1 MKIAVTNHAV
11 DRYLERVEGAKGFE
25 RESIRQVIRD
35 LVAKGF
41 AEGEVQDH
49 PYDDARRIVPFQS
62 GKSVLFLS
70 LGPNLTNYEA
80 EMAVIGVLF
89 ERELTGGKKELGVRL
104 GDVAPALAEKK
115 VKREPAPKFIVF
127 IGKWPTIEYY
137 GKDALKDIDALVA
150 ERGVDRSLVR
160 IYKIIE

>member
-41 AEGEVQDH
+41 AEGAVQDH
-49 PYDDARRIVPFQS
+49 PYDEVRRIVPFQS
-62 GKSVLFLS
+62 GKSVLYLS
-70 LGPNLTNYEA
+70 LGPNMTNYA
-80 EMAVIGVLF
+80 ADVAVIGVLF

-104 GDVAPALAEKK
+104 GDVAPALSKK
-115 VKREPAPKFIVF
+115 QPKEPAPKFLVF

-137 GKDALKDIDALVA
+137 GKDALKDIDALIT